1 MIEIWYNESYT
12 NKGGFLGMKQMKKE
26 LAILLFCMMSI
37 FMFAVPV
44 MAKDVTEKK
53 EAGKSL
59 QGVGVEHVIK
69 EQNSQLSF
77 NGASTRIAGA
87 LESNSVGM
95 ARVSTQAYYLKE
107 VLPKENAVI
116 KRGEKLYVKFL
127 ARDTWKY
134 YYTKPL
140 VSVFDASSNS
150 IVYMNFNQ
158 EKVSLSGQD
167 TYSGYLSWDT
177 SKAKPGKYF
186 IFIVNA
192 PCDANGRELSNW
204 NKFDTPVIKTNFT
217 LVNKPAHKHSFGSW
231 KTVKAAT
238 VFATGKKECKC
249 KSCNQKKTQTIPK
262 LKPTIKLSAT
272 NKTIARNKYYT
283 LSITKLAKGD
293 SIKSVRSNNTG
304 IATVKKMKTNQYRIT
319 GKKKGT
325 TTVTVVLKSGKKATC
340 KIIVK

>member
-1 MIEIWYNESYT
+1 
-12 NKGGFLGMKQMKKE
+12 MKQMKKE
-26 LAILLFCMMSI
+26 LTILLFCMMFI
-37 FMFAVPV
+37 FIFAVPV
-44 MAKDVTEKK
+44 MAKDVAEKK
-53 EAGKSL
+53 EVGKTF
-59 QGVGVEHVIK
+59 QGVGIEHVIQ
-69 EQNSQLSF
+69 EGNSQLSL
-77 NGASTRIAGA
+77 NGASARIAGV
-87 LESNSVGM
+87 LDSNSVGM
-95 ARVSTQAYYLKE
+95 AKMSTDAYYLKE

-116 KRGEKLYVKFL
+116 KKGEKLYVKFL

-140 VSVFDASSNS
+140 VSVFEASSNRV
-150 IVYMNFNQ
+150 VYANFNQ

-186 IFIVNA
+186 VFIVNA
-192 PCDANGRELSNW
+192 PCDANGREIENW
-204 NKFDTPVIKTNFT
+204 TKFDTPTITTNFT
-217 LVNKPAHKHSFGSW
+217 LVNKSAHKHTFGSW

-238 VFATGKKECKC
+238 VFAIGKKECKC
-249 KSCNQKKTQTIPK
+249 QSCNQKKTQTIPK

-293 SIKSVRSNNTG
+293 SIKTVRSNNTG
-304 IATVKKMKTNQYRIT
+304 IATVKKVKTNQFRIT

-340 KIIVK
+340 KITVK